1 MDNAQLKTAYSALL
15 AGVDPA
21 YLDIPARRP
30 GGRHLSGLFLPGVA
44 DNYRHAGFKVMVIG
58 SETVWWEPLASK
70 VDHKTVYDS
79 FSTVD
84 TYVERA
90 LHLHRRHFERALH
103 QRRRDRGHTFFNYLR
118 DIAKITGKDG
128 LVYANLFCFNWRGS
142 SPVGCPHIDFIK
154 ALSRQLLDL
163 QIAILQ
169 PDTIVFANGISSAGV
184 RREFFPFGEGGRCS
198 KPVGHPDAA
207 SRHYLCTFTLD
218 DRIRCLRTH
227 HPSARSKLAQAGR
240 SSALALLTQMT
251 AASEPVCLA

>member
-15 AGVDPA
+15 AGVDTS
-21 YLDIPARRP
+21 YLEPPARRP

-44 DNYRHAGFKVMVIG
+44 DTYRYANFKVMVVG

-70 VDHKTVYDS
+70 VDHKTMYDS
-79 FSTVD
+79 FSNVD

-90 LHLHRRHFERALH
+90 LQLHRRHFERALH

-169 PDTIVFANGISSAGV
+169 PDAIVFANGISSADV
-184 RREFFPFGEGGRCS
+184 RKEFFPFGEGGRCS
-198 KPVGHPDAA
+198 DPVRHSDIA
-207 SRHYLCTFTLD
+207 SAHYLWEFTLD

-240 SSALALLTQMT
+240 SGALALLTQM
-251 AASEPVCLA
+251 AAAHEPVSIA